1 MSLSCKAGPAVAE
14 RPGAEIG
21 VLYEREVTGTIEQVV
36 SRIEE
41 AVVANQF
48 GVLGIHD
55 LKQKM
60 NAKGLDFG
68 PECRVLEVCNPQK
81 AKTVLEADMS
91 ISNALPCRISV
102 YEQGGAVK
110 VSTLKPTQLLA
121 LFGRPE
127 LESVAQEVEETL
139 IDIIDAVSASS

>member
-1 MSLSCKAGPAVAE
+1 M
-14 RPGAEIG
+14 
-21 VLYEREVTGTIEQVV
+21 LYEKQARGTVDEVVA
-36 SRIEE
+36 RIE
-41 AVVANQF
+41 AAAAANQF

-68 PECRVLEVCNPQK
+68 PECRVLEVCNPGK
-81 AKTVLEADMS
+81 AKTVLESDMS

-102 YEQGGAVK
+102 YEEGGAVK

-121 LFGRPE
+121 LFNRPE
-127 LESVAQEVEETL
+127 LDTVANDVEDAL
-139 IDIIDAVSASS
+139 LRIIDTACE